1 MTGILAHRGLLLN
14 SGGAAPGPIPTYF
27 GNSTF
32 IGATTASTAR
42 SWPVG
47 YAVGDLAIVLQQ
59 TSNQAIVTPP
69 TGCTFI
75 ASIGTGTPASANAT
89 LLAVYYKYATSLS
102 EPAITSYNP
111 GDHQLTGF
119 LVFRGCAA
127 SSPID
132 ASSTG
137 TGATTSISLPGLTT
151 TTGNCLVLHIVADG
165 ADLSSVNRYSA
176 WTNADL
182 ASVTER
188 AEAGTTSGTGGGMGM
203 ATGEKAAAGVVGNGS
218 VTFAFAST
226 NYAAVTIAIKPT

>member
-1 MTGILAHRGLLLN
+1 MHQQILIA
-14 SGGAAPGPIPTYF
+14 AAPAGSAPGAIPTYV

-32 IGATTASTAR
+32 IGATSASTNR

-47 YAVGDLAIVLQQ
+47 YAVGDLAIILQQ
-59 TSNQAIVTPP
+59 TSNQSVATPP
-69 TGCTFI
+69 TGATFV
-75 ASIGTGTPASANAT
+75 AEIGAGTPGAANAT
-89 LLAVYYKYATSLS
+89 LLSVYYKYATSLS
-102 EPAITSYNP
+102 EPAITTYNP

-132 ASSTG
+132 ASNTG
-137 TGATTSISLPGLTT
+137 TGTTTSISLPGLTT
-151 TTGNCLVLHIVADG
+151 MGTNRLVLHIVADG

-182 ASVTER
+182 AAVTEI

-203 ATGEKAAAGVVGNGS
+203 ASGEKATAGAVGSGS
-218 VTFAFAST
+218 VTFAPSAT
-226 NYAAVTIAIKPT
+226 NYAAISLALKPL